1 VAGKRTD
8 DQGSGVCHS
17 RSVFRRGSAQ
27 ALPFV
32 PRLGSF
38 DAAQQDR
45 ARRRVRRRLP
55 RVLSALRII
64 WPRLRGDAL
73 STLYEI
79 LEKIDVHHDE
89 DSSEPPWDEIHV
101 LGLESR
107 QLDTAMVEEALSGTR
122 VNISR
127 NSDVVIIQ
135 RVVPQAGGVILKGP
149 FAG

>member
-1 VAGKRTD
+1 MTKEVVFAIVDPFFVGDLRKLSLSYHVWVALT
-8 DQGSGVCHS
+8 
-17 RSVFRRGSAQ
+17 
-27 ALPFV
+27 
-32 PRLGSF
+32 PRNKIAH
-38 DAAQQDR
+38 DAACAADSR
-45 ARRRVRRRLP
+45 EYSP
-55 RVLSALRII
+55 HYGLSGLD
-64 WPRLRGDAL
+64 WRGDAL

-101 LGLESR
+101 LGLGSY
-107 QLDTAMVEEALSGTR
+107 QLDTATVEEALSGTR

-127 NSDVVIIQ
+127 SSDVVIIQ